1 MPAPAPVSADGEP
14 ATRTMTALATGH
26 IGKYELRRLI
36 GSGATSAVFLAWDPF
51 RQTEVAIKRL
61 RREILDDTQR
71 GRLVRQLFLN
81 EAAFAGKL
89 NHPHIVRIHDAMVT
103 DRDAWLVMDYVP
115 GGTLNDIGRP
125 ESLAPI
131 ARVIE
136 IIFKATRA
144 LDYAFHQGITHRD
157 IKPANILLM
166 EPGGSEIRI
175 SDFGAALHTARET
188 TQIAGVGSPAYMSP
202 QQVREVPLDHR
213 TDIYSLGVV
222 MFQLLT
228 GRLPFEQESSYS
240 LLYSI
245 AHETPPLPSELRPDI
260 PEALD
265 AIVRRATE
273 KDIDRRYQNWSEF
286 SHDLAL
292 AFRNCSTQLTSEE
305 ALGDTGKFEAL
316 RAMRFFHRFADAEL
330 WEVIAFS
337 RFSRTRAGTVIMKEG
352 ERGDAICFV
361 IEGEARVKKHGHLLD
376 VLTPGDCFGE
386 IAVFSTVRGVRSASV
401 EAATDTALVTIR
413 ASALRRASD
422 TCRMHFY
429 QGFLEVLATRLSR
442 TSARIANL

>member
-1 MPAPAPVSADGEP
+1 MTAPATDY
-14 ATRTMTALATGH
+14 
-26 IGKYELRRLI
+26 IGKYELRRQI
-36 GSGATSAVFLAWDPF
+36 GGGATSAVFLAWDPF

-61 RREILDDTQR
+61 RREILDDPQR
-71 GRLVRQLFLN
+71 GRLLRQLFLN

-103 DRDAWLVMDYVP
+103 DHDAWLVMDYVP
-115 GGTLNDIGRP
+115 GGTLDDISRP
-125 ESLAPI
+125 ETLAPI
-131 ARVIE
+131 ERVIE

-144 LDYAFHQGITHRD
+144 LDYAFHHGVTHRD

-166 EPGGSEIRI
+166 EAGGSEIRI

-228 GRLPFEQESSYS
+228 GHLPFEQDNSYS

-245 AHETPPLPSELRPDI
+245 AHDVAPPPSELRPEV

-273 KDIDRRYQNWSEF
+273 KDVDRRYQSWSEF

-292 AFRNCSTQLTSEE
+292 AYRNLGALLATEA

-361 IEGEARVKKHGHLLD
+361 IEGEARVKKQEHLLD
-376 VLTPGDCFGE
+376 VLNPGDCFGE

-413 ASALRRASD
+413 ANALRRASD

-429 QGFLEVLATRLSR
+429 QAFLEVLATRLSQ
-442 TSARIANL
+442 TSARIANQ